1 MLGGGGGGH
10 SVHLHRKGRK
20 VGAIRARL
28 SKSLSWL
35 GEQSESWDGCDK
47 CGITITTI
55 DAL

>member
-1 MLGGGGGGH
+1 MGVGGGRGGH

-20 VGAIRARL
+20 EGQTV
-28 SKSLSWL
+28 KEFSWL

>member
-1 MLGGGGGGH
+1 MGVGGGEGGGTQYICI
-10 SVHLHRKGRK
+10 GRA
-20 VGAIRARL
+20 GRRARL